1 MELAGDPSTLEA
13 SGIRLAGGAHTSRTI
28 MLAEVGT
35 LLQAVPD
42 FGARRAEYT
51 NAVVEQNV
59 LGKKTA
65 ANRRLT
71 NTRLGELYGLDAG
84 IPVFRGFR
92 RAWEADPEGR
102 PVAALLICLA
112 RDPFLRATADL
123 VLGLAEGDELVR
135 GVLVAILLRHSEG
148 RLNEANLD
156 KVARNVASSWAQS
169 GHLEGRTRKHRR
181 LVAPSPGPVALALW
195 LGSLEGRAGE
205 GLLAS
210 AWCAVFDG
218 PKSRVLEA
226 ALRAKQLGLVSGT
239 VGVGAMHLDAS
250 PLLSGAAGS
259 YPGGRLAQRGV
270 EQGG

>member
-1 MELAGDPSTLEA
+1 MELAGTIGSLEA
-13 SGIRLAGGAHTSRTI
+13 NGIRLVGGAHTSRTI
-28 MLAEVGT
+28 MLAEIGA
-35 LLQAVPD
+35 LLRAVPGH
-42 FGARRAEYT
+42 GARRAQFAAAISEH
-51 NAVVEQNV
+51 NV

-71 NTRLGELYGLDAG
+71 NTRLGELYGLDAAV
-84 IPVFRGFR
+84 PVFRAFR
-92 RAWEADPEGR
+92 RAWDADSAGR

-123 VLGLAEGDELVR
+123 VLGLPEGDELVR
-135 GVLVAILLRHSEG
+135 GELIQVLRRHSDG
-148 RLNEANLD
+148 RLNDANLD

-181 LVAPSPGPVALALW
+181 LVAPTPGPVALALW

-210 AWCAVFDG
+210 PWCAVFDG
-218 PKSRVLEA
+218 ARSRVLEA
-226 ALRAKQLGLVSGT
+226 ALGAKQLGLVSGT
-239 VGVGAMHLDAS
+239 VAPGAVHLDAS
-250 PLLSGAAGS
+250 PLLIAASGSPREPSAG
-259 YPGGRLAQRGV
+259 RGL